1 MSRSWC
7 LSKYPPT
14 ALKNYPDGAL
24 CSGCAN
30 LDLLQVG
37 VVRSINFNQILI
49 FRWNLSKNQFTI
61 AKKAKYV

>member
-49 FRWNLSKNQFTI
+49 FRWN
-61 AKKAKYV
+61 